1 MRRKT
6 REKIN
11 EGSNCFHE
19 RWIEQCVGL
28 RRSDVNKEDR
38 RQEEGGRED
47 KNRKGKI
54 GGRIDEFALLTDVYI
69 YVCVYVYVY
78 ARNIK
83 IHFWTN
89 ETRKEA
95 RRGEAKYQALRVH
108 SRWSRAEYWRVVPPG
123 LLVRAATEER
133 RDAFRAPHSTVQP
146 LGSAS
151 AGRRPSQIVRHVSR
165 YPHDPPYQASP
176 HLAQTSQ
183 A

>member
-69 YVCVYVYVY
+69 CVCVYVYVY

-95 RRGEAKYQALRVH
+95 RRGEARRNTKRYAYTRDG
-108 SRWSRAEYWRVVPPG
+108 RG
-123 LLVRAATEER
+123 LNT
-133 RDAFRAPHSTVQP
+133 
-146 LGSAS
+146 GAS
-151 AGRRPSQIVRHVSR
+151 CRP
-165 YPHDPPYQASP
+165 DF
-176 HLAQTSQ
+176 
-183 A
+183 